1 MTRSPF
7 ARFITAVFLIAVVYW
22 FARANGW
29 TGPGAYVPI
38 VEELLVPAVI
48 LVSAWGLY
56 RLSKGGQQ

>member
-1 MTRSPF
+1 MK
-7 ARFITAVFLIAVVYW
+7 AITTQRALIAIGLIAVVYW

-56 RLSKGGQQ
+56 RLSKGGHQ